1 MVRLS
6 RSSQQRARRGRC
18 GARLRG
24 RVPRSA
30 NASTARRSSMA
41 PALTC
46 RLQTDT
52 TSRSTNSGAVSRSP
66 RRRARARS
74 PSGPSS
80 PSEVARTL
88 ASTTITIGSQRRHRC
103 FQGDRPARAASR
115 PVEDLVEGRFA
126 GLLDEPGAQ
135 VFLQRLMCSGRA
147 LAQDRVSP
155 LRHIFDLYTR
165 HGAIMAPEAPKYNR
179 AVIGWISRVGAC
191 VGGPGTRTS
200 VSATGRWRLSR
211 RLKCRAGLAR
221 SWLAAWRPRPRLVPW
236 LRSGRCWRSQW
247 PIAACSTTWRR

>member
-18 GARLRG
+18 GVRLRG

-46 RLQTDT
+46 RRQTDA

-88 ASTTITIGSQRRHRC
+88 ASTTITIGPQRRHRC
-103 FQGDRPARAASR
+103 FQGDRAPRAAFR

-135 VFLQRLMCSGRA
+135 VFLQRLMRGGGA

-155 LRHIFDLYTR
+155 LRHIFDLHAR
-165 HGAIMAPEAPKYNR
+165 HGAIMALEAPKYNR
-179 AVIGWISRVGAC
+179 GVIGWISRVGAC
-191 VGGPGTRTS
+191 VRRPGTRTS
-200 VSATGRWRLSR
+200 HVIYVILLEAGGRQRTVTVYRGHLQTIATSAALTLRV
-211 RLKCRAGLAR
+211 CARARG
-221 SWLAAWRPRPRLVPW
+221 VT
-236 LRSGRCWRSQW
+236 Q
-247 PIAACSTTWRR
+247 

>member
-1 MVRLS
+1 MVKLP

-18 GARLRG
+18 GVRLRG
-24 RVPRSA
+24 RAPRSA

-46 RLQTDT
+46 RRQTET

-88 ASTTITIGSQRRHRC
+88 ASTTITIGPQRRHRC
-103 FQGDRPARAASR
+103 LQGDRTARAASR
-115 PVEDLVEGRFA
+115 SVEDLVKGGFA

-135 VFLQRLMCSGRA
+135 VFLQRLMRGGRA
-147 LAQDRVSP
+147 LAEDRVSP
-155 LRHIFDLYTR
+155 LRHIFDLHAR
-165 HGAIMAPEAPKYNR
+165 HGAILALEAPKYNHT
-179 AVIGWISRVGAC
+179 VIGHV
-191 VGGPGTRTS
+191 
-200 VSATGRWRLSR
+200 
-211 RLKCRAGLAR
+211 RASDG
-221 SWLAAWRPRPRLVPW
+221 
-236 LRSGRCWRSQW
+236 
-247 PIAACSTTWRR
+247 